1 MIRNLF
7 IILILA
13 AVVTAPLA
21 AQEATPASFFIERI
35 EVRNAKRVSADVV
48 IAESNLRE
56 GREYT
61 EADLRDAANR
71 LSRLPFLLSAEFSLE
86 KGEERGRHVLVLT
99 LTETQPFFYMLDAR
113 PILGEGRFNAH
124 YSNNLS
130 AGNEGLLGFR
140 WFTGRHGAVH
150 AGLLAQSDNR
160 EYTHDYGAFT
170 IGYTQY
176 DIFDTRAFV
185 TLNLKYPVGAASYG
199 DGKLSPQIVAGIPLS
214 FNQTLTLNY
223 DQTAFEP
230 DQETFPGV
238 GTLERSLN
246 QRVLTAKWSYNTT
259 NHPFLPTNGTLLSV
273 TPVATWINQKRIDR
287 FATSSG
293 FFAEQRREKNRS
305 LGLELSV
312 ARYWEIS
319 DRNSVSA
326 GADGGWARIKN
337 DVGKVSYDSSF
348 AGVHAGFS
356 HSLWDR
362 SRRKDGDSRIEL
374 DVRAIQRKD
383 QDRNLHRDTVQT
395 TVAWVRRSS
404 WGTIRLGTGYAW

>member
-1 MIRNLF
+1 MIRTFL
-7 IILILA
+7 IALILA
-13 AVVTAPLA
+13 TIAATPLV

-86 KGEERGRHVLVLT
+86 KGVERGRLVLVIT
-99 LTETQPFFYMLDAR
+99 LSETQPFFYMLDAR
-113 PILGEGRFNAH
+113 PVFGEGRFEAH

-160 EYTHDYGAFT
+160 EYTHDYGAFA

-185 TLNLKYPVGAASYG
+185 TLNLKYPIGATYG
-199 DGKLSPQIVAGIPLS
+199 EGKLSPQIVAGIPLS

-230 DQETFPGV
+230 EFQTFPGV
-238 GTLERSLN
+238 GRLERSLN
-246 QRVLTAKWSYNTT
+246 QRILTAKWSYNTT
-259 NHPFLPTNGTLLSV
+259 NHPFLPTHGTLLSV
-273 TPVATWINQKRIDR
+273 TPVATWIDQKRINR
-287 FATSSG
+287 FFDGTGISAS
-293 FFAEQRREKNRS
+293 QRREKNRS

-326 GADGGWARIKN
+326 GADGGWAEIKN

-356 HSLWDR
+356 RSLWDR

-374 DVRAIQRKD
+374 DVRALKRND
-383 QDRNLHRDTVQT
+383 EDRNLERDVVQA